1 MKSDT
6 LASPAKS
13 RKVVAPAH
21 WAAGIRSACLMPMT
35 PMVVA
40 QAKSVEVEAAGVV
53 FTFAPV
59 HKSLRAEFERQRA
72 LIEELAQAVA
82 GRKVNVITREG
93 QPAATSAASEPDA
106 TAQRKA
112 DLTARAKAEPSV
124 QAVLDV
130 FGGNIEDV
138 EEIE

>member
-1 MKSDT
+1 
-6 LASPAKS
+6 
-13 RKVVAPAH
+13 
-21 WAAGIRSACLMPMT
+21 
-35 PMVVA
+35 MVVA
-40 QAKSVEVEAAGVV
+40 QAKSVEVEPGGIV

-72 LIEELAQAVA
+72 LIEELAQVAA
-82 GRKVNVITREG
+82 GRKVNVITKEG
-93 QPAATSAASEPDA
+93 QAAPAAEPDA
-106 TAQRKA
+106 AAQRKA

-138 EEIE
+138 EEIK

>member
-1 MKSDT
+1 
-6 LASPAKS
+6 
-13 RKVVAPAH
+13 
-21 WAAGIRSACLMPMT
+21 
-35 PMVVA
+35 MVVA
-40 QAKSVEVEAAGVV
+40 QAKSVEVEPDGVV

-72 LIEELAQAVA
+72 LVEELAQAAA
-82 GRKVNVITREG
+82 GRKLNVITREG
-93 QPAATSAASEPDA
+93 QPSSTSASSETDA
-106 TAQRKA
+106 AARRKA

-138 EEIE
+138 EEIK

>member
-1 MKSDT
+1 
-6 LASPAKS
+6 
-13 RKVVAPAH
+13 
-21 WAAGIRSACLMPMT
+21 
-35 PMVVA
+35 MVVA
-40 QAKSVEVEAAGVV
+40 QAKSVDVEPAGVV

-59 HKSLRAEFERQRA
+59 HKSLRAEFERQRP
-72 LIEELAQAVA
+72 LIEELAQAAA

-93 QPAATSAASEPDA
+93 PPAAASSEPDA
-106 TAQRKA
+106 AAQRKA

-138 EEIE
+138 EEIK